1 MAALSFCKQWQILQ
15 NKFEVTQLLQGR
27 ITATVTLGIDNTGSV
42 VATSPRLASADS
54 SIPVMLSEIRQTA

>member
-42 VATSPRLASADS
+42 GATSPRLASADS
-54 SIPVMLSEIRQTA
+54 SIPVMLSEIR